1 MAENR
6 IKIGDKIKVK
16 ADWQKYYGKEVIL
29 CGYILDQ
36 YILAHEGEKEP
47 SLFIHKDV
55 AEDYLVLGAGS
66 DGRE

>member
-1 MAENR
+1 MAER

-16 ADWQKYYGKEVIL
+16 AEYRTYYGEEVRL
-29 CGYILDQ
+29 VGDILDM
-36 YILAHEGEKEP
+36 YIFAHEGEKEA

-55 AEDYLVLGAGS
+55 AEDYLILGASS